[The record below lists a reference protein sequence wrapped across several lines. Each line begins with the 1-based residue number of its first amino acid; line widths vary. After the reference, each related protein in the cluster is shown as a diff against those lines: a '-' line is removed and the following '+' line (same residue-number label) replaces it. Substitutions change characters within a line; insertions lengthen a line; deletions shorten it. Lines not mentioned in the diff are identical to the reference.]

1 MRIANERHAKIISLY
16 QDDGKSTEEI
26 ADQFGITSRGVRY
39 ILGKYEVKLRGKRRT
54 NGYKVDED
62 FFKRWSNEMAYVLG
76 FVYTDGCV
84 SGNTLTISQ
93 KDRYIL
99 DKINEVMTSNCVIR
113 ESNNGKNTL
122 HTLYI
127 HRKEIVEDLR
137 RLGVVESKSRILTF
151 PSVPNDYLPHFI
163 RGVIDG
169 DGWVHLRGYTLN
181 ITNASESFSYTLY
194 NVFKERG
201 FNARIT
207 QQENAY
213 RVWVSGKQDVI
224 KLADWIYEDCGDLY
238 LRRKYDRFYVNA
250 AS

>member
-1 MRIANERHAKIISLY
+1 MRIVNERHAKVISLY
-16 QDDGKSTEEI
+16 QNDGKSTGEI
-26 ADQFGITSRGVRY
+26 ADLIGITSRGVRY
-39 ILGKYEVKLRGKRRT
+39 ILGRYGVKLRGKRRT
-54 NGYKVDED
+54 SRYKVDED

-76 FVYTDGCV
+76 FIYTDGCV
-84 SGNTLTISQ
+84 SGNALTISQ
-93 KDRYIL
+93 NERYIL
-99 DKINEVMTSNCVIR
+99 ENINETMSSNCAIYER
-113 ESNNGKNTL
+113 YNGKNPI

-127 HRKEIVEDLR
+127 SRKEIVEDLR
-137 RLGVVESKSRILTF
+137 KLGVVEGKSRIITF
-151 PSVPNDYLPHFI
+151 PEISDEYLPHFI

-169 DGWVHLRGYTLN
+169 DGWVQDRGYTMN
-181 ITNASESFSYTLY
+181 VTNASESFSYTLY